1 MDDLVQGFRDQ
12 GCQSPHN
19 GIEYVTASEKPKVS
33 HLPRFPKYSEVLDG
47 CSPMGA
53 GLANSLR
60 VRGNVTNP

>member
-1 MDDLVQGFRDQ
+1 MGDLVQGFRDQ
-12 GCQSPHN
+12 EVVS
-19 GIEYVTASEKPKVS
+19 TAYDKTGSEKS
-33 HLPRFPKYSEVLDG
+33 QISQIPRFPNRGKVLDG